1 MGGVGKT
8 TLAQLLYNDK
18 KINEYFD
25 VKAWACVSEDF
36 DAVRVTKDLLG
47 SITSEPCEILD
58 MSLLRVELREQVR
71 GKKFL
76 FVLDD
81 LWNENSNDWDLVR
94 APFTYGARGSKVI
107 VTTRDAAVAST
118 VHTLPIHYLKL
129 CSDKDCWLLLAK
141 HAFRNENSPV
151 HPDLEEICKK
161 IASKCRGLPLAAKA
175 LGGLLGCKVGYKEW
189 SHILNNNLWNEFD
202 LDKKTFE
209 ITDHLAKLK
218 DVLGLKERAV
228 RASVSSQS
236 PTSPIV
242 VEDIFGRDE
251 EKEKL
256 KALLLSDDASS
267 GDISVIPIV
276 GRGGVGKTTL
286 AQLLY
291 NDNRVKEYFDVRA
304 WVCVSQDFDP
314 IRVTKTLL
322 ESIASKP
329 VGILDVILL
338 QEELR
343 EQIRGKKFLFVLDDL
358 GNDNYN
364 DWNFLQAPFTYGAR
378 GSRVIVTTRSTIV
391 ASLVHTESIHHSKP
405 LSTECYWL
413 LLAKHAFGNENPSSY
428 PELEGIGKQL
438 ARECCGMPLVAR
450 ALGGLL
456 QCSTD
461 VKEWNR
467 ILYSLQLT
475 HDNILVALR
484 LSYHYLPSHLKQC
497 FAYCSIFPKSYEF
510 KKEDVALLW
519 IAEGLVPQSGDGKR
533 MEEVALQYFDELLS
547 RSLFQRS
554 GIKSSVFTMHDL
566 INDLAM
572 SMSKEICCRL
582 EGEES
587 NEVPERIRHISYVKE
602 EFDVAPKFE
611 SLYRAKCLRTFLP
624 LASFWHRQNFISE
637 RIPLDLLP
645 ALRSL
650 RVFSLSGYKNVT
662 ELPNSIGN
670 LISLRYINLSHTG
683 IRRLPDRICTLYNLQ
698 TLLLSHCFSLIELPA
713 DMQKLINLRHVD
725 ISGTNIK
732 DMPLRMGRLKSL
744 RKLTTFV
751 VGKSTGASIRELG
764 ELSYIEGKLS
774 ILKLQDRV
782 DAEDALQAN
791 LKDKK
796 GLKELTL
803 GWRDGA
809 RICKEYHNHRDVL
822 DKLQPPINLEK
833 LTIKFYVRNRFPSW
847 LGDSSFS
854 HVQFMHISQ
863 CSCRSLPSLGQLPAL
878 KVLFIGGM
886 NFLAKVGPQFYGDGS
901 SLIQPFQ
908 RLEKLI
914 FMEMPEWEDW
924 LPSGGQ
930 SSVFPR
936 LEELVLKKCPKL
948 RGNLPNHLPSLKKLC
963 VSGCGVLHERAT
975 TTFNVVLQQSFE
987 ELTLDGCPILL
998 SLLGKEFLTS
1008 LQKLE
1013 IGNIVNI
1020 EGLLNNMV
1028 HNSNHLQKL
1037 SIWNCPFLTLFPSDR
1052 LPSTLTTLHL
1062 QECPSL
1068 LSFPRDGLP
1077 SMLKSLEITNCRKL
1091 EFLAHELIP
1100 KFPYLTALNLSCSC
1114 DSLRSFPLGL
1124 FPQLRDLS
1132 IRSCVNLESLSFE
1145 AVDGKIS
1152 HLKSLSVFG
1161 CKNLRSFPKQLH
1173 AFNDLRELR
1182 ISALPNLESVAEEGL
1197 PLNLEV
1203 FEVCYCD
1210 KLKPSAKWRL
1220 EESFLR
1226 QFSIGGRGSEDLFGM
1241 LLKEKLLPTTLKNL
1255 YIYGLPSLKSF
1266 DGKGLQHLT
1275 SLKRL
1280 QIHCCDNLE
1289 FLPEE
1294 GLPISLSFL
1303 SIERCS
1309 SLKKRYQNKRG
1320 DDWSKIAGIPCI
1332 KIDEKVII

>member
-1 MGGVGKT
+1 MSLLQVELSEQVRGKKFLFVLDDLWNENSNDWDLVRAPFTCGARGSKVIVTTRYANVASIVHTVPIHYMKPWSDKDCWLLLAKHAFRNDNSRVHPDLEEIGKQIASKCNGLPLAAKALGGLLGCKVGYKEWSHILNNNLWMRSYNFDLEQKTFEIIDHLAKQKDVLGLKERVVRGNISLRTPTARSAEDIYGRDEDKEKLKTLLLTDDASSGDISVIPIVGMDGVGKT
-8 TLAQLLYNDK
+8 TLAQLLYNDNRVK
-18 KINEYFD
+18 EYFD
-25 VKAWACVSEDF
+25 VRAWVRVSQDF
-36 DAVRVTKDLLG
+36 DPVRVTKTLFE
-47 SITSEPCEILD
+47 SIASKPVGNLD
-58 MSLLRVELREQVR
+58 MILLQEEFREQVR

-94 APFTYGARGSKVI
+94 APFTCGARGSKVI
-107 VTTRDAAVAST
+107 VTTRYANVASI
-118 VHTLPIHYLKL
+118 VHTVPIHYMKPW
-129 CSDKDCWLLLAK
+129 SDKDC
-141 HAFRNENSPV
+141 
-151 HPDLEEICKK
+151 
-161 IASKCRGLPLAAKA
+161 
-175 LGGLLGCKVGYKEW
+175 
-189 SHILNNNLWNEFD
+189 
-202 LDKKTFE
+202 
-209 ITDHLAKLK
+209 
-218 DVLGLKERAV
+218 
-228 RASVSSQS
+228 
-236 PTSPIV
+236 
-242 VEDIFGRDE
+242 
-251 EKEKL
+251 
-256 KALLLSDDASS
+256 
-267 GDISVIPIV
+267 
-276 GRGGVGKTTL
+276 
-286 AQLLY
+286 
-291 NDNRVKEYFDVRA
+291 
-304 WVCVSQDFDP
+304 
-314 IRVTKTLL
+314 
-322 ESIASKP
+322 
-329 VGILDVILL
+329 
-338 QEELR
+338 
-343 EQIRGKKFLFVLDDL
+343 
-358 GNDNYN
+358 
-364 DWNFLQAPFTYGAR
+364 
-378 GSRVIVTTRSTIV
+378 
-391 ASLVHTESIHHSKP
+391 
-405 LSTECYWL
+405 WL

-438 ARECCGMPLVAR
+438 ALKCFGMPSAAR
-450 ALGGLL
+450 TLGGLL

-461 VKEWNR
+461 VNEWNR
-467 ILYSLQLT
+467 ILNSLQLI
-475 HDNILVALR
+475 HDDNLVALR
-484 LSYHYLPSHLKQC
+484 LSYHYLPTHLKQC
-497 FAYCSIFPKSYEF
+497 FAYCSIFPRDYEF

-519 IAEGLVPQSGDGKR
+519 MAEGLIPQSGDGKR
-533 MEEVALQYFDELLS
+533 LEEVAMQYFDELLS
-547 RSLFQRS
+547 RCLFQRS
-554 GIKSSVFTMHDL
+554 GIKSSVFRMHDL
-566 INDLAM
+566 INDL
-572 SMSKEICCRL
+572 SMFVSKEICYRL
-582 EGEES
+582 EAEES
-587 NEVPERIRHISYVKE
+587 KEVPERVRHISYIKE
-602 EFDVAPKFE
+602 EFDIAPKFE
-611 SLYRAKCLRTFLP
+611 SLNRAKCLRTFLP
-624 LASFWHRQNFISE
+624 LESYRHRQNFISE
-637 RIPLDLLP
+637 RIPQDLLP
-645 ALRSL
+645 AIRSL
-650 RVFSLSGYKNVT
+650 RVLSLSGYKNVT
-662 ELPNSIGN
+662 KLPKSIGN

-698 TLLLSHCFSLIELPA
+698 TLLLSHCSSLIELPA

-751 VGKSTGASIRELG
+751 VGKSTGSSIRELG
-764 ELSYIEGKLS
+764 ELPYIEGKLS
-774 ILKLQDRV
+774 ILKLQDGV

-803 GWRDGA
+803 GWRDDA
-809 RICKEYHNHRDVL
+809 RICKEYHNDKDVL

-854 HVQFMHISQ
+854 HVQFMRLSQ
-863 CSCRSLPSLGQLPAL
+863 CSCLSLPSLGQLPAL
-878 KVLFIGGM
+878 RGLFIGGM
-886 NFLAKVGPQFYGDGS
+886 NFLATVGPQFYGDGS

-908 RLEKLI
+908 SLEKLI

-930 SSVFPR
+930 SSVFPH
-936 LEELVLKKCPKL
+936 LKELVLKKCPKL

-975 TTFNVVLQQSFE
+975 TTFNVELQQSFE
-987 ELTLDGCPILL
+987 ELTLDGCPFLL

-1013 IGNIVNI
+1013 IGNIVNL

-1037 SIWNCPFLTLFPSDR
+1037 SIWNCRFLTLFPSDR
-1052 LPSTLTTLHL
+1052 LPTTLTTLHL

-1091 EFLAHELIP
+1091 EFLTHKKMIP
-1100 KFPYLTALNLSCSC
+1100 KFAYLETLNISCSC

-1124 FPQLRDLS
+1124 FPQLKNLS
-1132 IRSCVNLESLSFE
+1132 IWSCVNLESLSFE
-1145 AVDGKIS
+1145 AVEGEIS

-1161 CKNLRSFPKQLH
+1161 CKNLKSLPKQLH

-1210 KLKPSAKWRL
+1210 KLEPSAKWRM

-1226 QFSIGGRGSEDLFGM
+1226 QFSIGGRGSEDLFRT
-1241 LLKEKLLPTTLKNL
+1241 LLKEKLLPTTLENL

-1303 SIERCS
+1303 SIERCP